1 MKAEWSNPT
10 GTERSAAESGM
21 KRNRQRILVLANPT
35 AGGYRPKVL
44 EAVRENL
51 SRLDVDAEF
60 RLTSHAG
67 EIGEVCSDPDLDVD
81 VLVIAGGDGSVNE
94 AMTGLQ
100 DHPKPPA
107 LCLVPFGTANVL
119 AHELKLPAD
128 PGAISDTLSKG
139 KTRPLHAGLAN
150 GRPFVLMASAG
161 FDAEVVHALPL
172 ALKRRFGKLAY
183 VLSAI
188 RIGFRRK
195 TTDLQVHTNGRSY
208 NAKMVIATNGKY
220 YGGPFCLT
228 REESVCR
235 PGLHLILLKHDSPWS
250 MLRFSLALV
259 RGRLNKEP
267 GALLM
272 PITRATI
279 TSVSP
284 VALQIDGDP
293 YGTTPVEIEAAP
305 ACLQIVVP

>member
-1 MKAEWSNPT
+1 MSSALAEAND
-10 GTERSAAESGM
+10 GTAPGMEPESPPS
-21 KRNRQRILVLANPT
+21 RILVLANPT

-44 EAVRENL
+44 ETLKKNL
-51 SRLDVDAEF
+51 IRLGFVVDF

-67 EIGEVCSDPDLDVD
+67 EIGEVAADSSLDVD
-81 VLVIAGGDGSVNE
+81 ILIIAGGDGSVNE

-100 DHPKPPA
+100 ENPKPPA
-107 LCLVPFGTANVL
+107 LYLVPFGTANVL
-119 AHELKLPAD
+119 AHELRLPSSPSAMTETI
-128 PGAISDTLSKG
+128 GKG
-139 KTRPLHAGLAN
+139 KTRTLHAGLAN

-183 VLSAI
+183 VVSAL
-188 RIGFRRK
+188 RIGFQRK
-195 TTDLQVHTNGRSY
+195 STDLQVHADGQTYS
-208 NAKMVIATNGKY
+208 AKMVIATNGKY

-228 REESVCR
+228 RDESVCR
-235 PGLHLILLKHDSPWS
+235 QGLHLIILKHDSPRA

-259 RGRLNKEP
+259 RGRLDREK
-267 GALLM
+267 GALLL
-272 PITRATI
+272 PVTRATI
-279 TSVSP
+279 TSAEP

-305 ACLQIVVP
+305 ASLQIMVP